1 MGFVFRAF
9 RYPLFRRVQACYHHS
24 NTPLPKVPSMKPFLY
39 ALVLMSI
46 TASSAPAG
54 EMIRK
59 ACLKAGRDGAT
70 TQLCTCIQSV
80 ADLSLK
86 RKDQRKAA
94 GFFKDPH
101 RAQVVRQSDNPRNA
115 AFWQRYKAF
124 GLEAEETC
132 TPEDSS

>member
-1 MGFVFRAF
+1 
-9 RYPLFRRVQACYHHS
+9 
-24 NTPLPKVPSMKPFLY
+24 MKTFLY
-39 ALVLMSI
+39 ALALTTI

-70 TQLCTCIQSV
+70 AELCTCIQSV

-94 GFFKDPH
+94 SFFKDPH
-101 RAQVVRQSDNPRNA
+101 KAQVVRQSENPRNA
-115 AFWQRYKAF
+115 SFWQRYKAF
-124 GLEAEETC
+124 GLAAKETC
-132 TPEDSS
+132 APEEDS